1 MLTVQVSELRSYG
14 LTDLVISAQVLGVMD
29 GTKDGMQFFVGVTHG
44 NAVPIG
50 MLTTYRD
57 VELRS
62 WKSFQLAVVSLERY
76 LGRPAATATL
86 IDTRANTS
94 AYVDFFVKLHE
105 LDVQLGRDNPC
116 EAHRLALLNKIR
128 AARIAEAGHTS
139 DS

>member
-14 LTDLVISAQVLGVMD
+14 QTDLVLSAQILGVAE
-29 GTKDGMQFFVGVTHG
+29 GSKDGMQYFVGLTHG
-44 NAVPIG
+44 NAVPVG
-50 MLTTYRD
+50 VLTAYRD

-62 WKSFQLAVVSLERY
+62 WKSIQLVTLSLERY
-76 LGRPAATATL
+76 LGRPVATATV